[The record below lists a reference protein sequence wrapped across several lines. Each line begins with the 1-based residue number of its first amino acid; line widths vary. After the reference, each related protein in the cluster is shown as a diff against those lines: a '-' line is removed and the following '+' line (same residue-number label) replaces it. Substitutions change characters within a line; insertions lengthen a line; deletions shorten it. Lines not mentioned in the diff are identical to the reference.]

1 MKSEELPMNTETKPG
16 SAVDKP
22 VRPAFITLCGR
33 AFYSDPQWYPR
44 SEYHGRTIFFCTTVC
59 MDAFNADPDRF
70 YKAHR
75 ASHGKKDK

>member
-1 MKSEELPMNTETKPG
+1 MNTDKKPE
-16 SAVDKP
+16 AAENKP
-22 VRPAFITLCGR
+22 ERPAFITLCGR
-33 AFYSDPQWYPR
+33 AFHSDPQWYPR

-75 ASHGKKDK
+75 ASHGIKDK